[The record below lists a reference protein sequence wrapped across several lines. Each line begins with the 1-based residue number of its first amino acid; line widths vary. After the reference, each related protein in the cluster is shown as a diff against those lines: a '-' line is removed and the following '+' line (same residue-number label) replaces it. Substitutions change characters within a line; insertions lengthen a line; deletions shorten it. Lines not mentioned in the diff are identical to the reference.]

1 MTWVTF
7 HHLVGGLEAG
17 VGDLSNGQLLVVGLE
32 WEEEEVSLLEWLMVD
47 ALVYFVSMEFYVI
60 LQQQQPFSVTI
71 SDVYCI

>member
-32 WEEEEVSLLEWLMVD
+32 WEEEEGSLLEWLMID
-47 ALVYFVSMEFYVI
+47 ALVYFVSTEFYVI